1 MKIPKYVEGLL
12 EQRLELA
19 NKLLYVDEL
28 ITHWLHDNL
37 IHPDWEDYNRG
48 KNILIDPE
56 CSIDRIRES
65 IEEA

>member
-28 ITHWLHDNL
+28 ITHWLNDNL
-37 IHPDWEDYNRG
+37 IHPDMNDYNKG
-48 KNILIDPE
+48 KNIIIDPE
-56 CSIDRIRES
+56 CSIDRIRKY